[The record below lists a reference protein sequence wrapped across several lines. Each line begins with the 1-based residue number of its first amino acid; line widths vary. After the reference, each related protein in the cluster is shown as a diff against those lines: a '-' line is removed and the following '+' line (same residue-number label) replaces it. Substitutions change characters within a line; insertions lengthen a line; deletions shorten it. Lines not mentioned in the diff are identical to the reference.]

1 MAQFRHYAARLG
13 TRLQGDPIWQ
23 NAANAQLR
31 IAAEHIAGQLRV
43 VAPQYIR
50 QTVESWDTSF
60 LVEEI
65 ERSAGR
71 DLQFIRVNGTL
82 VGGLVGLAIFSASR
96 AFGLQ

>member
-1 MAQFRHYAARLG
+1 MCHAV
-13 TRLQGDPIWQ
+13 
-23 NAANAQLR
+23 NAQLR

-82 VGGLVGLAIFSASR
+82 IGGLAGVLLYAIFQ
-96 AFGLQ
+96 LPLWH